1 MSEWLL
7 WGLYGCSYFFSV
19 SVVAINEGN
28 ADSLVIS
35 KGPVVLLLIL
45 LDGATYEP
53 VDNTDEVT
61 VVAGAR

>member
-1 MSEWLL
+1 M
-7 WGLYGCSYFFSV
+7 